1 MNNSLYNPAEAANA
15 IWVWIEEEHDQ
26 LANVS
31 IELLSKC
38 RSLADEQGWPL
49 VGLLITDSFKPGGHQ
64 SISRRVDELI
74 LIEHALLGDFSVEGF
89 TQAAYEAIMAFKPA
103 ILILGATVNG
113 RDLAGR
119 LAVRLRTG
127 LNADCTDIEIDPDT
141 GYLVCQVSGY
151 GGGILAL
158 IETATHRPQMATV
171 RPGVYKRS
179 DRPENKKGKIA
190 RCQVDIPDE
199 IIATTIVEE
208 SIGDSIDLT
217 QADVVIAG
225 GRGMGGQFDTLSE
238 LARLLDGEVGAT
250 RPPVDDG
257 HIDRERQIGQTG
269 VICRPK
275 LAIACGISGAFH
287 FVVGIDEADTVIA
300 VNVDPEA
307 PIFEHVDYYVV
318 ADALEIVP
326 KIVDIIR
333 SSAKARL
340 SESDNTL
347 TEVSL
352 VT

>member
-1 MNNSLYNPAEAANA
+1 MNNSLYSPAEATNA

-49 VGLLITDSFKPGGHQ
+49 VGLLITDALKPDNLQ
-64 SISRRVDELI
+64 TIENRVDELI
-74 LIEHALLGDFSVEGF
+74 LIEHELLGAFSVEGY
-89 TQAAYEAIMAFKPA
+89 TQAAYEAIMAFKPGSFVV
-103 ILILGATVNG
+103 GATVNG

-127 LNADCTDIEIDPDT
+127 LNADCTDIEIKPDT
-141 GYLVCQVSGY
+141 GDLVCQVSGF

-171 RPGVYKRS
+171 RPGVYKLS
-179 DRPENKKGKIA
+179 DTPGGRKGNII
-190 RCQVDIPDE
+190 RFQVDIPDDL
-199 IIATTIVEE
+199 IMTTILEE
-208 SIGDSIDLT
+208 SIGEGIDLT
-217 QADVVIAG
+217 QANVVIAG
-225 GRGMGGQFDTLSE
+225 GRGIDGRFDILSE
-238 LARLLDGEVGAT
+238 LAQLLDGEVGAT

-257 HIDRERQIGQTG
+257 HIDRARQIGQTG

-287 FVVGIDEADTVIA
+287 FIVGIDEADTVIA
-300 VNVDPEA
+300 VNVDPDA
-307 PIFEHVDYYVV
+307 LIFEHADYYVI
-318 ADALEIVP
+318 ADALEIMP
-326 KIVDIIR
+326 KIVDIIK
-333 SSAKARL
+333 SSAKKPL
-340 SESDNTL
+340 SESDSTV
-347 TEVSL
+347 TEASL

>member
-1 MNNSLYNPAEAANA
+1 MNNSLYSPAEANNA
-15 IWVWIEEEHDQ
+15 IWVWIEEQHDQ

-49 VGLLITDSFKPGGHQ
+49 VGLLITDTFKPDGHQ
-64 SISRRVDELI
+64 AISRRVDELI
-74 LIEHALLGDFSVEGF
+74 LIEHEQLGDFSVEGY
-89 TQAAYEAIMAFKPA
+89 TQAAYEAILAFKPG

-127 LNADCTDIEIDPDT
+127 LNADCTDLEINPDT
-141 GYLVCQVSGY
+141 GNLVCQVSGF

-171 RPGVYKRS
+171 RPGVYKLS
-179 DRPENKKGKIA
+179 DRPEIKKGNIT
-190 RCQVDIPDE
+190 RFQVDIPDDL
-199 IIATTIVEE
+199 ITTTIVKE
-208 SIGDSIDLT
+208 SIGDDIDLT
-217 QADVVIAG
+217 QAEFVIAG
-225 GRGMGGQFDTLSE
+225 GRGMDGRFDILSE
-238 LARLLDGEVGAT
+238 LAQLLGGEVGAT
-250 RPPVDDG
+250 RPPVDEG

-269 VICRPK
+269 IICRPK

-287 FVVGIDEADTVIA
+287 FIVGIDEADTVIA

-318 ADALEIVP
+318 ADALEIMP
-326 KIVDIIR
+326 RIVDIIK
-333 SSAKARL
+333 SSAKVRL
-340 SESDNTL
+340 SESDSAV

>member
-1 MNNSLYNPAEAANA
+1 MNNSLYSPAEANNA
-15 IWVWIEEEHDQ
+15 IWVWIEEQHDQ

-49 VGLLITDSFKPGGHQ
+49 VGLLITDTFKPDRHQ
-64 SISRRVDELI
+64 TISRRVDELI
-74 LIEHALLGDFSVEGF
+74 LIEHEQLGDFSVEGY
-89 TQAAYEAIMAFKPA
+89 TQAAYEAILAFKPG
-103 ILILGATVNG
+103 ILILGAAVNG

-127 LNADCTDIEIDPDT
+127 LNADCTDLEINPDT
-141 GYLVCQVSGY
+141 GNLVCQVSGF

-171 RPGVYKRS
+171 RPGVYELS
-179 DRPENKKGKIA
+179 DRPEIKKGNIT
-190 RCQVDIPDE
+190 RFQVDIPDDL
-199 IIATTIVEE
+199 ITTRIVEE
-208 SIGDSIDLT
+208 SIGDDIDLT
-217 QADVVIAG
+217 QADIVIAG
-225 GRGMGGQFDTLSE
+225 GRGMDGRFDILSE
-238 LARLLDGEVGAT
+238 LAQLLDGEVGAT
-250 RPPVDDG
+250 RPPVDEG

-275 LAIACGISGAFH
+275 LAIVCGISGAFH
-287 FVVGIDEADTVIA
+287 FIVGIDESDTVIA

-307 PIFEHVDYYVV
+307 PIFEHVDYYAV
-318 ADALEIVP
+318 ADALEIMP
-326 KIVDIIR
+326 RIVDIIK

-340 SESDNTL
+340 SESDSAV